1 MRDDG
6 GMRCARYV
14 RSGGNREQARR
25 VWCPR
30 GSGWVRM
37 HAVVVGLD
45 RSVQVRRCALV
56 IRGVVMRVVVM
67 RVVVH
72 RSRRMLGQVL
82 MSERVPQLR
91 EEQQH
96 ADARSQQSRE
106 TSQGTHRGKV
116 GESDPRRFCRAG
128 GSPRP
133 PHPSV
138 GIANKLP
145 SPRPSGHRVVIV
157 FSLV

>member
-6 GMRCARYV
+6 GTRCARQV
-14 RSGGNREQARR
+14 GSGGNREQAR
-25 VWCPR
+25 WIGCPR
-30 GSGWVRM
+30 GSGWVGVR
-37 HAVVVGLD
+37 AVVVGLD
-45 RSVQVRRCALV
+45 RGVQVRRCALV
-56 IRGVVMRVVVM
+56 IRGVVMRGDVV

-82 MSERVPQLR
+82 MRERVPQLR

-96 ADARSQQSRE
+96 ADAGSQQSRE
-106 TSQGTHRGKV
+106 TSQGTHNEKV
-116 GESDPRRFCRAG
+116 SESDPRRFRRAG
-128 GSPRP
+128 GAPRP

-138 GIANKLP
+138 GMVNKLP